1 MAEGSD
7 RQQSPHTSS
16 SRSFT
21 RVPSATSLLP
31 PSSAQGL
38 TAADLLSH
46 QALLESQAREAIPFS
61 HTTCTYSKGY
71 IRQPLWACKDCG
83 GGGVCAGC
91 SVGCHAS
98 HELVELFAKRGTR
111 CDCGTLTL
119 QRHASM
125 GLDPDKVGESSSS
138 TLQPCNLRSAP
149 LNFAPENDLNVY
161 GKNYDGHFCYCEKGY
176 TYDPMEEEETMF
188 QCMVCEDWLHETC
201 VSLRPKKGKRKAN
214 PTNGGQEANSSL
226 GTKAL
231 DTPASAPDAPL
242 AVAAE
247 PASTS
252 SGPIATTDDQADTED
267 EDAPPLISHDS
278 FDNVICDACLRKH
291 PILQHYIGAS
301 SWGACLRVPSHG
313 PSLMDLDSMVEV
325 EAEDGPRKYLI
336 LGLPLNTEYATGS
349 DGQEPPTVAA
359 GLKRELSPIVEGA
372 DDGDEEESRQVKRV
386 KVEERP
392 VTAQELPSPPSIS
405 AEIGA
410 AEMTSKM
417 QTGEEQTSKADVT
430 SSSTAACKLPPV
442 HPLVAHLLSLPNP
455 LASTTPSLNNPD
467 NEQRPAYR
475 VDVYLDEGSN
485 DDDDSAD
492 PLGAAFNDDRQLQGF
507 RKAICRCLS
516 CLEAFKDLPFLL
528 AEEETYSPPASQA
541 GLPAGVQAGD
551 GEQDDDARSASS
563 HSSTYDL
570 GLDALN
576 RLPRAQTLEAMEG
589 YGRLRAALF
598 EHLRPFAQSGKTVDE
613 ESIRRFFEEQRAR
626 DRQGR

>member
-1 MAEGSD
+1 MADGSN

-16 SRSFT
+16 SRTFT

-61 HTTCTYSKGY
+61 HTTCTYSNGY

-119 QRHASM
+119 QRHVPA
-125 GLDPDKVGESSSS
+125 GLNADKVGESSSS
-138 TLQPCNLRSAP
+138 ALQPCNLRAAP

-161 GKNYDGHFCYCEKGY
+161 GKNHDGHFCYCEKGY

-201 VSLRPKKGKRKAN
+201 VSLRPKKGRRKAHLV
-214 PTNGGQEANSSL
+214 GEGQAADSSSE
-226 GTKAL
+226 TK
-231 DTPASAPDAPL
+231 PPDAPI
-242 AVAAE
+242 AVAPD
-247 PASTS
+247 PAAPF
-252 SGPIATTDDQADTED
+252 SGPSAISNDQEEQEGDDP
-267 EDAPPLISHDS
+267 PPLISHDS

-291 PILQHYIGAS
+291 PILQHYIGAP
-301 SWGACLRVPSHG
+301 SWGTCLRLPSNG
-313 PSLMDLDSMVEV
+313 TKFTDLDTVGGNEIEV
-325 EAEDGPRKYLI
+325 EADDGLRKYLI
-336 LGLPLNTEYATGS
+336 LGLPVNTEYATGS
-349 DGQEPPTVAA
+349 NGQYSAAGAA

-386 KVEERP
+386 KVEETP
-392 VTAQELPSPPSIS
+392 TTTQEPGAPSMS
-405 AEIGA
+405 AEPGA
-410 AEMTSKM
+410 AET
-417 QTGEEQTSKADVT
+417 TSKARSAEGQTSNPDVT
-430 SSSTAACKLPPV
+430 SSTSSGCKLPPI
-442 HPLVAHLLSLPNP
+442 HPLVEHLLSLPDP
-455 LASTTPSLNNPD
+455 LASTTPHPNNPG
-467 NEQRPAYR
+467 NEQRSAYR
-475 VDVYLDEGSN
+475 IDVYLDEGSN
-485 DDDDSAD
+485 EEGDLSD
-492 PLGAAFNDDRQLQGF
+492 PLGTAFNEGGQMQGF
-507 RKAICRCLS
+507 RKEICRCPS

-528 AEEETYSPPASQA
+528 EEEETYSPPASQS
-541 GLPAGVQAGD
+541 GLPAGVQGGD
-551 GEQDDDARSASS
+551 GDQDDDARSASS

-613 ESIRRFFEEQRAR
+613 ESIRRFFEEQRER

>member
-1 MAEGSD
+1 M
-7 RQQSPHTSS
+7 
-16 SRSFT
+16 
-21 RVPSATSLLP
+21 PSATSLLP

-61 HTTCTYSKGY
+61 HTTCTYSQGY

-98 HELVELFAKRGTR
+98 HELIELFAKRGTR

-119 QRHASM
+119 QRRATS
-125 GLDPDKVGESSSS
+125 GSDPDKAGESSSS
-138 TLQPCNLRSAP
+138 TLQPCNLRAAP

-161 GKNYDGHFCYCEKGY
+161 GKNHDGHFCYCDRGY

-201 VSLRPKKGKRKAN
+201 VSLRPRKGSRKAN
-214 PTNGGQEANSSL
+214 ASDGRREGGSSSETNAAGA
-226 GTKAL
+226 A
-231 DTPASAPDAPL
+231 ASAPDAPT
-242 AVAAE
+242 AASPE
-247 PASTS
+247 PAST
-252 SGPIATTDDQADTED
+252 DDKVD
-267 EDAPPLISHDS
+267 EDPPPLISHDS

-291 PILQHYIGAS
+291 SILQHYVGAA
-301 SWGACLRVPSHG
+301 SWGACLRLPSNG
-313 PSLMDLDSMVEV
+313 SSLADVDTAGGNIVDV
-325 EAEDGPRKYLI
+325 EAEDGPRKYLV
-336 LGLPLNTEYATGS
+336 LGLPVNTEYSIGP
-349 DGQEPPTVAA
+349 DGQKSPAVAA

-386 KVEERP
+386 KVEEETP
-392 VTAQELPSPPSIS
+392 MTAQEPSAPSMS
-405 AEIGA
+405 VEPGA
-410 AEMTSKM
+410 AKMTSKA
-417 QTGEEQTSKADVT
+417 QTGEQPTSKADVA
-430 SSSTAACKLPPV
+430 SSTASACKLPRI
-442 HPLVAHLLSLPNP
+442 HPLVAHLLSFPNP
-455 LASTTPSLNNPD
+455 LGSATPHANNPD

-475 VDVYLDEGSN
+475 IDVYLDEGN
-485 DDDDSAD
+485 NEDEDLFD
-492 PLGAAFNDDRQLQGF
+492 PLGAAFNETRHLQGF
-507 RKAICRCLS
+507 RKEICRCPS

-528 AEEETYSPPASQA
+528 AEEETYSPPASQS
-541 GLPAGVQAGD
+541 GLPAGVQAGE

-613 ESIRRFFEEQRAR
+613 ESIRRFFEEQRER